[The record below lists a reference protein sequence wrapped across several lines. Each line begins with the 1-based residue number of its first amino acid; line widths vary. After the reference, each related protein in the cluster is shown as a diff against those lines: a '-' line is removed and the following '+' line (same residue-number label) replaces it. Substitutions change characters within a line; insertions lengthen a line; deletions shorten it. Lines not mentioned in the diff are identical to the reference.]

1 MKTVVDDRLLSKGDA
16 RSYLGNI
23 SPRGIDRLLATR
35 RLAGVKLGRRVLIA
49 VSELQR
55 FINGLPRR

>member
-1 MKTVVDDRLLSKGDA
+1 MKMSVDDRLLSKGEA

-35 RLAGVKLGRRVLIA
+35 RLAGVKIGRRVLIA
-49 VSELQR
+49 ASELQR
-55 FINGLPRR
+55 FISGLPNR